1 MSNIYWRLVFTF
13 IVSYRAT
20 KVHVWAGISLE
31 GATGICIFDG
41 VMDGPLYIQ
50 ILQQT
55 LLPFL
60 RDVLPHGHRFMA
72 DNDPKNASR
81 LNQQFVADSR
91 INCWRT
97 PAESPDCNPIKNLW
111 HELKEFI
118 RRETKPLTKDELVAG
133 IIAFWKTVDK
143 QKCTKYIRHLR
154 KVVPKVIELHG
165 AATGYWYA
173 QIFLARCIFVQGEK
187 FQFIY
192 KFICWEVFQPIKMGG
207 SCIRGRSL
215 FLMTWRREC
224 VHPHNL
230 SNGRREFAPPAWPI
244 KGEEGVCASWMTHQ
258 RGGGHADI
266 YLSRDHIVQIKHFRK
281 CLRLLDYIETFAHT
295 ICEILLLFQYCVGK
309 DVKLPNRHLLE
320 RWRML

>member
-1 MSNIYWRLVFTF
+1 MVFTF
-13 IVSYRAT
+13 IISYRAT

-31 GATGICIFDG
+31 GATGICIFEG
-41 VMDGPLYIQ
+41 VMDGPLYVQ
-50 ILQQT
+50 ILQKT

-91 INCWRT
+91 INWWRT

-111 HELKEFI
+111 HELKAFV

-165 AATGYWYA
+165 AATGY
-173 QIFLARCIFVQGEK
+173 
-187 FQFIY
+187 
-192 KFICWEVFQPIKMGG
+192 
-207 SCIRGRSL
+207 
-215 FLMTWRREC
+215 
-224 VHPHNL
+224 
-230 SNGRREFAPPAWPI
+230 
-244 KGEEGVCASWMTHQ
+244 
-258 RGGGHADI
+258 
-266 YLSRDHIVQIKHFRK
+266 
-281 CLRLLDYIETFAHT
+281 
-295 ICEILLLFQYCVGK
+295 
-309 DVKLPNRHLLE
+309 
-320 RWRML
+320 